1 MVDFN
6 GYSITLRQYD
16 KRTPG
21 KYKEEFNG
29 IGMVCLNAKVY
40 HIWSDRYD
48 EYGNA
53 ETKTSC
59 KGMQKKRNKLVR
71 DDFLEMLENPRHQH
85 FVENAGF
92 IIDGLDT
99 KTYTQTKKGLN
110 YFYCKRKV
118 LADGVSTVHLD
129 I

>member
-1 MVDFN
+1 
-6 GYSITLRQYD
+6 
-16 KRTPG
+16 
-21 KYKEEFNG
+21 
-29 IGMVCLNAKVY
+29 
-40 HIWSDRYD
+40 
-48 EYGNA
+48 
-53 ETKTSC
+53 
-59 KGMQKKRNKLVR
+59 MQKKRNKLVR